1 MKHGK
6 RPTVRQC
13 KEIQKAGFDPAEY
26 LVVKDTTAELVIVA
40 RNSDDAI
47 TTIIHIHKEKER

>member
-13 KEIQKAGFDPAEY
+13 KAIQKAGFDPAEY
-26 LVVKDTTAELVIVA
+26 LVVKDTPENLVIVNRTDNTA
-40 RNSDDAI
+40 H
-47 TTIIHIHKEKER
+47 TIHKEK

>member
-13 KEIQKAGFDPAEY
+13 KAIQNAGFDPAEY
-26 LVVKDTTAELVIVA
+26 LVVKDTPEKLVIVA
-40 RNSDDAI
+40 RNSDNGI
-47 TTIIHIHKEKER
+47 TTIITIHKEK